1 MKTSRLDQ
9 VAQEAP
15 APANATSFLRAS
27 PIPHAGTAQG
37 LVTRAGTARSA
48 RAGAAPHRCEGL
60 DRVARPEAAIPGDP
74 APHTSPSRG
83 GPRHNLR
90 PRAGPRPQSRSR
102 AISTVLAPI
111 AGWPAASYPARIVLQ
126 E

>member
-1 MKTSRLDQ
+1 METSRLDQ
-9 VAQEAP
+9 AGQEAP

-37 LVTRAGTARSA
+37 PATRAETARSA
-48 RAGAAPHRCEGL
+48 RAPAAPRRCEGL
-60 DRVARPEAAIPGDP
+60 DRVVWPEAAIPGDP

-90 PRAGPRPQSRSR
+90 PRAGPPPQSRSR

-111 AGWPAASYPARIVLQ
+111 AGCPAASYPARFVLQ